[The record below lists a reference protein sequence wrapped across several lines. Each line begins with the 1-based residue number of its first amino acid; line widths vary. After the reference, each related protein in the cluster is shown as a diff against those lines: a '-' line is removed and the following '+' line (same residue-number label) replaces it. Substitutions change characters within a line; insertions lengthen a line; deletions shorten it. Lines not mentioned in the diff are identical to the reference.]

1 MITDILTVAMKEIK
15 ELPYLRKDKS
25 RTNLF
30 TLIILLTVFGI
41 LLPWHVG
48 KEWVQSLLSM
58 LPCVWLPFSLVG
70 TTMVDSFA
78 GERERHTLETLL
90 ASRLS
95 DRAILFGKI
104 LAGILY
110 GAVITF
116 LCMLVSLVTVNLVD
130 GQAGLLLYPMPVALG
145 LVILVLL
152 VSTLASA
159 LGVLVSL
166 RAASVRQAMQTFTIA
181 NAVLL
186 IPVLAI
192 SLVHPALL
200 ATITPFILK
209 ISFFSLV
216 IGAGGVL
223 TLLDVILIL
232 AALALFK
239 RAKLILD

>member
-110 GAVITF
+110 GAGITF

-186 IPVLAI
+186 IPVLVI
-192 SLVHPALL
+192 SLLHPALL

-232 AALALFK
+232 VTLARFK

>member
-1 MITDILTVAMKEIK
+1 MGPVTFEHAPLCVAA
-15 ELPYLRKDKS
+15 
-25 RTNLF
+25 
-30 TLIILLTVFGI
+30 VQFGR
-41 LLPWHVG
+41 HD
-48 KEWVQSLLSM
+48 
-58 LPCVWLPFSLVG
+58 
-70 TTMVDSFA
+70 MVDSFA

>member
-1 MITDILTVAMKEIK
+1 MGPVTFEHAPLCVAA
-15 ELPYLRKDKS
+15 
-25 RTNLF
+25 
-30 TLIILLTVFGI
+30 VQFGR
-41 LLPWHVG
+41 HD
-48 KEWVQSLLSM
+48 
-58 LPCVWLPFSLVG
+58 
-70 TTMVDSFA
+70 MVDSFA

-110 GAVITF
+110 GAGITF
-116 LCMLVSLVTVNLVD
+116 LCMLVSLVTVNLIY
-130 GQAGLLLYPMPVALG
+130 GQGGLLLFPIPIALG

-152 VSTLASA
+152 VSTLASV
-159 LGVLVSL
+159 LGALVSL
-166 RAASVRQAMQTFTIA
+166 RAASVRQALQTFTIA

-186 IPVLAI
+186 IPVLVI

-209 ISFFSLV
+209 TSFISLAIS
-216 IGAGGVL
+216 AGGSL

-232 AALALFK
+232 VTLARFK

>member
-30 TLIILLTVFGI
+30 TLVILLAVFGV
-41 LLPWHVG
+41 LLPWHAG
-48 KEWVQSLLSM
+48 REWVQSLLSM
-58 LPCVWLPFSLVG
+58 LPCVWLPFMLVG

-110 GAVITF
+110 GAGITF

-130 GQAGLLLYPMPVALG
+130 GQAGLLLFPVPNALG

-159 LGVLVSL
+159 LGALVSL
-166 RAASVRQAMQTFTIA
+166 RAASVRQAMQTFTVA

-200 ATITPFILK
+200 ATITPLLLKTSFIG
-209 ISFFSLV
+209 LV
-216 IGAGGVL
+216 VGAGVVL
-223 TLLDVILIL
+223 TLLDGTLIV
-232 AALALFK
+232 AALASFK

>member
-1 MITDILTVAMKEIK
+1 MKEIK
-15 ELPYLRKDKS
+15 ELPYLRKDKY

>member
-1 MITDILTVAMKEIK
+1 MITDILTVAMKEIN

-30 TLIILLTVFGI
+30 SLIILLSVFGI
-41 LLPWHVG
+41 LLPWQAG
-48 KEWVQSLLSM
+48 KEWVQSLFSM
-58 LPCVWLPFSLVG
+58 LPCVWLPFMMVG

-110 GAVITF
+110 GLLITF

-130 GQAGLLLYPMPVALG
+130 GQGGLLLFPIPIALG
-145 LVILVLL
+145 LGIVVLL
-152 VSTLASA
+152 VSTLASG

-166 RAASVRQAMQTFTIA
+166 RAASVRQAQQTFTIA
-181 NAVLL
+181 YAVLL
-186 IPVLAI
+186 IPILVFPLLPSAVTVNITHFVLNTSFIGLAI
-192 SLVHPALL
+192 
-200 ATITPFILK
+200 
-209 ISFFSLV
+209 
-216 IGAGGVL
+216 GVAVGL

-232 AALALFK
+232 AALARFK